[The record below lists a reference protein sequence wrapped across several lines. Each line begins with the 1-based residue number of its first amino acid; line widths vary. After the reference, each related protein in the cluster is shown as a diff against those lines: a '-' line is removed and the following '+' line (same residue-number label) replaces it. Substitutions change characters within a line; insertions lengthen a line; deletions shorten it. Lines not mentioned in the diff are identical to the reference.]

1 VDATLEPLAT
11 ILVAVV
17 GLVVGSFLNV
27 CIHRL
32 PLGESVVAPRSRCP
46 SCGAPVLAW

>member
-1 VDATLEPLAT
+1 MLADLPVSVVLAWWTLT
-11 ILVAVV
+11 

-32 PLGESVVAPRSRCP
+32 PLEGESVNKPRRSRCP
-46 SCGAPVLAW
+46 SSR